1 MRKYSKRGGSPA
13 YELLKQEG
21 LMSTVNPVD
30 SSKPLTYIQSGN
42 VSHLIETSGGGKRRV
57 AKKSKRSRS
66 RSQRLRRSISK
77 RVNRKSKSRS
87 LRRQRSKKYRN

>member
-42 VSHLIETSGGGKRRV
+42 VSHLIETSGGGKRRL

-87 LRRQRSKKYRN
+87 LRRSKKSRN